1 MDLKKGDVVMA
12 KKRIFWGITLL
23 IVGLLTLLFAF
34 GGEFTLEQFLKSYRL
49 VVLLLGI
56 VFTIFG
62 LVLYIDGRTIL
73 QQRKMNVG
81 ADRRREVR
89 HPQKFHDIPHHKIPE
104 TKDLEEPKKKE
115 CPECKKHIY
124 KDAKV
129 CRFCGHEFKVTYIL
143 KVFAP
148 EDKERF
154 DLLVKKL
161 SARLKKPT
169 DEIEHLLEVGMRFKS
184 PTVELLKKNR
194 IRFERFGCRIESYK
208 KVSRH

>member
-1 MDLKKGDVVMA
+1 MA
-12 KKRIFWGITLL
+12 SKRIFWGITLL
-23 IVGLLTLLFAF
+23 IFGLLTLLFAF
-34 GGEFTLEQFLKSYRL
+34 IGEFTLEQFLKSYRL
-49 VVLLLGI
+49 VVLPIGIIFAILGFI
-56 VFTIFG
+56 
-62 LVLYIDGRTIL
+62 LYIDGRTIL
-73 QQRKMNVG
+73 QQRKMKVG
-81 ADRRREVR
+81 TDRRREVR
-89 HPQKFHDIPHHKIPE
+89 HLQKFQDIPNHKIPE

-115 CPECKKHIY
+115 CPKCKKHIY

-154 DLLVKKL
+154 ALLVKKL

-184 PTVELLKKNR
+184 PTTELLKKNR
-194 IRFERFGCRIESYK
+194 IRFEKFGCRIESYK
-208 KVSRH
+208 KVSKH